1 MTRKIIEGVIGVI
14 LFTVLIYVG
23 KAKIEA
29 FYFNKGN
36 DHYNR
41 QQYQESARAFNDALK
56 INLSNAATH
65 YMLANAYS
73 EGGKLTEAIA
83 EYKYA
88 LKLDPNFIM
97 VYPALASAYWN
108 KGMQEEAVA
117 VLKQA
122 EEAGFN
128 DEAAK
133 NLLQEFSFD
142 VSSNYLAKAVDA
154 FMNNNKDDAFAI
166 LNRALEINPSFT
178 YGYYTLA
185 VFYYN
190 DNKFEEAEKA
200 LNNAIRINN
209 KFWIAYKLL
218 GDIYFQKLQ
227 YEKAIDSYQ
236 TALALGKEDAVIY
249 NDIGLALIQLER
261 YREATTYLEKAFS
274 RDPGN
279 VNIHY
284 SLASAYRD
292 AGLFSKALA
301 EYTAIATYN
310 STYPY
315 LFNDIG
321 EIYRN
326 KGERVVSLEA
336 FNRELVNANE
346 RLRSDP
352 DNPVFLDSLA
362 GALNG
367 LGKYGEAKV
376 IIEKAIKLNPRFR
389 QAYLTLARI
398 YEDSGHEKEALE
410 ALKKAKQLPGSSG
423 FIEKDIRRLGDK
435 ELLPQ
440 QGHFFSVQT
449 VYLKN
454 GRKIT
459 GRIKDQDDEK
469 IVLEILTGNTAG
481 DLILYQHTIDRIE

>member
-1 MTRKIIEGVIGVI
+1 
-14 LFTVLIYVG
+14 
-23 KAKIEA
+23 
-29 FYFNKGN
+29 
-36 DHYNR
+36 
-41 QQYQESARAFNDALK
+41 
-56 INLSNAATH
+56 
-65 YMLANAYS
+65 
-73 EGGKLTEAIA
+73 
-83 EYKYA
+83 
-88 LKLDPNFIM
+88 
-97 VYPALASAYWN
+97 
-108 KGMQEEAVA
+108 
-117 VLKQA
+117 
-122 EEAGFN
+122 
-128 DEAAK
+128 
-133 NLLQEFSFD
+133 
-142 VSSNYLAKAVDA
+142 
-154 FMNNNKDDAFAI
+154 
-166 LNRALEINPSFT
+166 
-178 YGYYTLA
+178 
-185 VFYYN
+185 
-190 DNKFEEAEKA
+190 

-209 KFWIAYKLL
+209 KFWVAYKLL

-292 AGLFSKALA
+292 AGLSSKALA
-301 EYTAIATYN
+301 EYTAIASYN

-326 KGERVVSLEA
+326 KGERVASLEA
-336 FNRELVNANE
+336 FNRELVHANE

-398 YEDSGHEKEALE
+398 YEDSGNKKEALDT
-410 ALKKAKQLPGSSG
+410 LNKAKSFSGKAG
-423 FIEKDIRRLGDK
+423 FIDRDIYRLRKETEKAQDNYY
-435 ELLPQ
+435 LPI
-440 QGHFFSVQT
+440 HT
-449 VYLKN
+449 IYLKN
-454 GRKIT
+454 GRRIDGSIT
-459 GRIKDQDDEK
+459 EQDSEK
-469 IVLEILTGNTAG
+469 VIIMVTLKNSSGQLVLYKNA
-481 DLILYQHTIDRIE
+481 IDRICAYGE